1 VQRRQDDVSA
11 LAERGRRRLEA
22 MLDRADDGLA
32 HTRARLL
39 ALSPAATLRRGYAIV
54 QRAEGTVVRS
64 AAQVAP
70 GERITIRLAEDQL
83 TAVVEAANQSAA
95 GQGSTRDA

>member
-1 VQRRQDDVSA
+1 
-11 LAERGRRRLEA
+11 
-22 MLDRADDGLA
+22 
-32 HTRARLL
+32 LL

-70 GERITIRLAEDQL
+70 GEQITIRLAEDQL
-83 TAVVEAANQSAA
+83 TAVVEAANQAAA